1 MSVCVVCAWLA
12 VYVHPPEAH
21 RLSCASRERQRVVT
35 CTTRRVGTPRMRPMQ
50 RCAAQVLPTTRHLM
64 SRAIATRAV
73 APRAVPAALRP
84 AFGALLPSQ
93 ARRALSSAPHPEMED
108 LNTEF
113 AEARYALADAEESVG
128 TTYFSDDLED
138 VPISTDKVCT
148 AAAVRPIPI
157 ISSPRSRHLAELA
170 TRHSQVL
177 ERYEAMKESLP
188 EGSDARIELHSRL
201 SKAASWRCPGS
212 LALASRRELSWL
224 LAAPRTRP
232 EPPRRAGPDGRAA
245 QGPLPDGRAVRP
257 GQSGRFCAS
266 HQWGVRLTLT
276 LTPNPSPVTTQAEE
290 RGAED

>member
-1 MSVCVVCAWLA
+1 
-12 VYVHPPEAH
+12 
-21 RLSCASRERQRVVT
+21 
-35 CTTRRVGTPRMRPMQ
+35 MRPMQ

-138 VPISTDKVCT
+138 ARDATDKVCT
-148 AAAVRPIPI
+148 AAAARPIPI

-257 GQSGRFCAS
+257 GQSGRFCAC

-276 LTPNPSPVTTQAEE
+276 LTPKPSPVTTQAEE